1 MENFRI
7 IDKNEIE
14 NNVTLINASK
24 KLKTR
29 SHDFG
34 NIKKNNI
41 SKPQEP
47 VFEPSIKKEEQPIMN
62 TQSINNNS
70 YQKEEVKPN
79 NLYGAM
85 KEEQIINLQH
95 IRDLENTYKGHGSTP
110 KSPKEKEEVKPQEEE
125 TPITEKEFVIEL
137 SKANFSPEV
146 AEYKRNQEEKLAS
159 LKQEILDQEM
169 RIKKITT
176 EYDEESNR
184 VIKIKEE
191 KKDITD
197 VLNGMNSWQ
206 MNFFSKFKDDVRTKN
221 LIDSIEDYF
230 SSYRKDLEVK
240 IRAEKNGEERKKTL
254 GVEEKKAREDL
265 SESKR
270 QLNEYIIKTY
280 PVLKE
285 VNQHDEEIRRN
296 EEKLQQL
303 TGTSMTDSLLLNAEK
318 QRVEAKRKEGFGYF
332 SNPLKEQ
339 LNSQSEPVLPEINTY
354 NNINTNNIDNNMFG
368 GFKNSANDK
377 TSKQAI
383 TTFDIDK
390 IAKSRTNR
398 QTVSEIK
405 SPEPDYTNYFES
417 RRVV

>member
-7 IDKNEIE
+7 IYKNEIA

-41 SKPQEP
+41 SKSQEP
-47 VFEPSIKKEEQPIMN
+47 VFKPSIKKEEQPIMN
-62 TQSINNNS
+62 TQSINNDS

-95 IRDLENTYKGHGSTP
+95 IRDLENTYKGHGSIP
-110 KSPKEKEEVKPQEEE
+110 KSPKEEVKPQEEE

-176 EYDEESNR
+176 EYDEESNH

-265 SESKR
+265 SESKK
-270 QLNEYIIKTY
+270 QLNEYI
-280 PVLKE
+280 LKILLIVVCIFIVKSGLAPLE
-285 VNQHDEEIRRN
+285 RN
-296 EEKLQQL
+296 SK
-303 TGTSMTDSLLLNAEK
+303 SAE
-318 QRVEAKRKEGFGYF
+318 
-332 SNPLKEQ
+332 
-339 LNSQSEPVLPEINTY
+339 
-354 NNINTNNIDNNMFG
+354 
-368 GFKNSANDK
+368 
-377 TSKQAI
+377 
-383 TTFDIDK
+383 
-390 IAKSRTNR
+390 
-398 QTVSEIK
+398 
-405 SPEPDYTNYFES
+405 
-417 RRVV
+417 

>member
-7 IDKNEIE
+7 IDKNEIA

-184 VIKIKEE
+184 VIKIK
-191 KKDITD
+191 
-197 VLNGMNSWQ
+197 
-206 MNFFSKFKDDVRTKN
+206 
-221 LIDSIEDYF
+221 
-230 SSYRKDLEVK
+230 
-240 IRAEKNGEERKKTL
+240 
-254 GVEEKKAREDL
+254 
-265 SESKR
+265 
-270 QLNEYIIKTY
+270 
-280 PVLKE
+280 
-285 VNQHDEEIRRN
+285 
-296 EEKLQQL
+296 
-303 TGTSMTDSLLLNAEK
+303 
-318 QRVEAKRKEGFGYF
+318 
-332 SNPLKEQ
+332 
-339 LNSQSEPVLPEINTY
+339 
-354 NNINTNNIDNNMFG
+354 
-368 GFKNSANDK
+368 
-377 TSKQAI
+377 
-383 TTFDIDK
+383 
-390 IAKSRTNR
+390 
-398 QTVSEIK
+398 
-405 SPEPDYTNYFES
+405 
-417 RRVV
+417 